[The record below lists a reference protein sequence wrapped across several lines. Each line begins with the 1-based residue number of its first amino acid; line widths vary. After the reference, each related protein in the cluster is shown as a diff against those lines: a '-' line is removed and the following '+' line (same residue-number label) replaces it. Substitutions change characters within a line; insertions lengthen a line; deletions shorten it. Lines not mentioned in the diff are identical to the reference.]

1 MLRDGFRI
9 WLKNPSTAVPFV
21 IHQFVRYGILTILVL
36 YMMIELGTLSVSQIF
51 SHLNDFVSAIAVA
64 TIADLIIESY
74 FVSAEIKACHDAI
87 NGELNLDRAF
97 KFAVKRTPSMFAI
110 VLMISISSIPAITGL
125 LKKDVTLIAVS
136 TIYLTVLAILFT
148 FAPIAVVIDE
158 LDPIESILKSIK
170 IVKNRIK
177 DVLAMWALF
186 GLVLISYAL
195 LLRLSMFFS
204 LALVFILN
212 LLIFP
217 AVIMPILFNWWI
229 LLYMR

>member
-51 SHLNDFVSAIAVA
+51 SHLNDFVDVMAIA
-64 TIADLIIESY
+64 TIADLILESY

>member
-51 SHLNDFVSAIAVA
+51 SHLKDFVDVMAIA

-110 VLMISISSIPAITGL
+110 LLMISISSIPAIAGL

-136 TIYLTVLAILFT
+136 TIYLTVLAISFT

-177 DVLAMWALF
+177 DVL
-186 GLVLISYAL
+186 
-195 LLRLSMFFS
+195 
-204 LALVFILN
+204 
-212 LLIFP
+212 
-217 AVIMPILFNWWI
+217 
-229 LLYMR
+229 